1 MEYDGWYWHN
11 LNNQPEK
18 DKIRDNELL
27 KHGYKI
33 LRIKAG
39 RNIPNTEIL
48 LKTLENLINSK
59 SSYIEI
65 VLPEWVEN
73 VVDDLKEREKDC

>member
-1 MEYDGWYWHN
+1 MPD
-11 LNNQPEK
+11 
-18 DKIRDNELL
+18 
-27 KHGYKI
+27 
-33 LRIKAG
+33 
-39 RNIPNTEIL
+39 TEIL